1 MIKIR
6 ETEDGIIIPVKIQ
19 PNSSKEKVMGEYA
32 EKLKIAVTSPPE
44 KGKANKAI
52 VKALTK
58 WLNIKTSDIQIVSGE
73 KSKDKEIFVRNI
85 TEKDVYKL
93 VSQIY

>member
-6 ETEDGIIIPVKIQ
+6 ETEEGRIIPAKIQ

-52 VKALTK
+52 VKTLAK

-85 TEKDVYKL
+85 TKTDVQTL
-93 VSQIY
+93 L

>member
-6 ETEDGIIIPVKIQ
+6 ETEDGIIIPAKIQ

-32 EKLKIAVTSPPE
+32 DKLKIAVTSPPE
-44 KGKANKAI
+44 KGKANRAI
-52 VKALTK
+52 VKVLAK

-85 TEKDVYKL
+85 TKKEVQTL
-93 VSQIY
+93 L

>member
-6 ETEDGIIIPVKIQ
+6 EMKDGIIIPAKIQ
-19 PNSSKEKVMGEYA
+19 PNSSKERVMGEYN
-32 EKLKIAVTSPPE
+32 EKLKITVTSPPE

-52 VKALTK
+52 VKALAK
-58 WLNIKTSDIQIVSGE
+58 WLNIKISDIHIISGE

-85 TEKDVYKL
+85 TEEDVYKL
-93 VSQIY
+93 I

>member
-1 MIKIR
+1 
-6 ETEDGIIIPVKIQ
+6 
-19 PNSSKEKVMGEYA
+19 MGEYA

-52 VKALTK
+52 VKTLAK

>member
-6 ETEDGIIIPVKIQ
+6 EMEDGIIIPARIQ
-19 PNSSKEKVMGEYA
+19 PNSSKEKIMGEYA

-52 VKALTK
+52 VKALAK
-58 WLNIKTSDIQIVSGE
+58 WLNIKTSDIQIVSGG

-85 TEKDVYKL
+85 AGKDVYRL
-93 VSQIY
+93 I

>member
-6 ETEDGIIIPVKIQ
+6 ETEDGIIIPAKIR
-19 PNSSKEKVMGEYA
+19 PNSSKEKVIGEYA

-52 VKALTK
+52 VKTLAK
-58 WLNIKTSDIQIVSGE
+58 WLNIKTSDIQIISGE

-93 VSQIY
+93 VSQTN

>member
-6 ETEDGIIIPVKIQ
+6 ETEDGIIIPAKIQ
-19 PNSSKEKVMGEYA
+19 PNSSKEQVIGEYA

-44 KGKANKAI
+44 KGKAHKAI
-52 VKALTK
+52 VKALAK
-58 WLNIKTSDIQIVSGE
+58 GLNIKTSDIQIVSGE

>member
-1 MIKIR
+1 MIKIK
-6 ETEDGIIIPVKIQ
+6 ETEDGIIIPAKIQ

-52 VKALTK
+52 VKALAK

>member
-6 ETEDGIIIPVKIQ
+6 EMEDGIIIPAKIQ
-19 PNSSKEKVMGEYA
+19 PNSSKEKIMGEYA

-52 VKALTK
+52 VKALAK
-58 WLNIKTSDIQIVSGE
+58 WLNIKTSDIQIVSGG

-85 TEKDVYKL
+85 TGKDVYRL
-93 VSQIY
+93 I

>member
-6 ETEDGIIIPVKIQ
+6 EMEDGIIIPAKIQ
-19 PNSSKEKVMGEYA
+19 PNSSKEQVMGEYA

-52 VKALTK
+52 VKVLAK
-58 WLNIKTSDIQIVSGE
+58 WLNIKGSDIQIISGD
-73 KSKDKEIFVRNI
+73 KSKDKEIFIRNI
-85 TEKDVYKL
+85 TEKDLYRL
-93 VSQIY
+93 I

>member
-6 ETEDGIIIPVKIQ
+6 KMEDGIIIPARIQ
-19 PNSSKEKVMGEYA
+19 ANSSKERVMGEYA
-32 EKLKIAVTSPPE
+32 EKLKIAVTSLPE

-52 VKALTK
+52 IKALAK

-85 TEKDVYKL
+85 TEKDLYRL
-93 VSQIY
+93 I

>member
-1 MIKIR
+1 
-6 ETEDGIIIPVKIQ
+6 
-19 PNSSKEKVMGEYA
+19 MGEYA

-52 VKALTK
+52 VKTLAK
-58 WLNIKTSDIQIVSGE
+58 WLNIKTSDIQIISGE

-85 TEKDVYKL
+85 TEKD
-93 VSQIY
+93 IYRLI

>member
-6 ETEDGIIIPVKIQ
+6 KMEDGIIIPARIQ
-19 PNSSKEKVMGEYA
+19 PNSSKEKVLGEYA

-52 VKALTK
+52 VKVLAK
-58 WLNIKTSDIQIVSGE
+58 WLNIKTSDVQIVSGE

-85 TEKDVYKL
+85 TKTDVQTL
-93 VSQIY
+93 L

>member
-6 ETEDGIIIPVKIQ
+6 ETEDGIIIPAKVQ

-44 KGKANKAI
+44 KGKANRAI
-52 VKALTK
+52 VKVLAK

>member
-6 ETEDGIIIPVKIQ
+6 EKENGIIIPAKIQ
-19 PNSSKEKVMGEYA
+19 PNSSKEQVIGEYA

-52 VKALTK
+52 VKTLAK
-58 WLNIKTSDIQIVSGE
+58 WLNIKTSDIQIISGG

-85 TEKDVYKL
+85 TEEDIYRL
-93 VSQIY
+93 V

>member
-6 ETEDGIIIPVKIQ
+6 EMEDGIIIPARIQ
-19 PNSSKEKVMGEYA
+19 PNSSKEKIMGEYA

-44 KGKANKAI
+44 KGKANKSI
-52 VKALTK
+52 VKVLAK

-73 KSKDKEIFVRNI
+73 KSKDKKIFVRNI
-85 TEKDVYKL
+85 TKKDL
-93 VSQIY
+93 QTLL

>member
-6 ETEDGIIIPVKIQ
+6 EMGDGIIIPARIQ
-19 PNSSKEKVMGEYA
+19 PNSSKEKVIGEYA

-52 VKALTK
+52 VKVLAK
-58 WLNIKTSDIQIVSGE
+58 WLNIKSSDIQIVSGE

-85 TEKDVYKL
+85 TEKD
-93 VSQIY
+93 IYRMI